1 MKICQL
7 CEQKIEITTK
17 HHLIPRT
24 VHRNKWFRKNFT
36 KEEMHTTVDLC
47 KPCHREIH
55 RQIPEKEMGRNFN
68 TLEKLKAHDKVKGF
82 VEWFYTNEYNV

>member
-1 MKICQL
+1 MKTCEL
-7 CEQKIEITTK
+7 CKREVERTTK

-24 VHRNKWFRKNFT
+24 THRNKWFRKNFT

-55 RQIPEKEMGRNFN
+55 WQIPEKEMGRHYN
-68 TLEKLKAHDKVKGF
+68 TIEKLRNH
-82 VEWFYTNEYNV
+82 ENVRKFIDWLIKHPI